1 MRLKMN
7 AICGITNVQ
16 VPARKPADARGVALI
31 FTLLIL
37 ALLMVLS
44 LGMVIALSSQTFI
57 GGYYR
62 NFRGAFYSSDSG
74 LNIARQAMVNEILS
88 LVPATTTLGSQP
100 IPAGSDATVQTY
112 INSTYNTWTSIG
124 GGQATNSWPGQFE
137 LSASSPA
144 TFTSPVAPAN
154 CQLVAPPSGTPPP
167 GGPYTC
173 ASPPPASSTCSTT
186 AGLLTNCY
194 SVQKF
199 IYTYNY
205 TLDVLG
211 EVKGNEQ
218 SELAENGSVQI
229 TVNISPPS
237 GVTTNASFAAWGM
250 FIDQYNLC
258 DGSTLVP
265 GTISGPVFTNGAWN
279 FGTGGKYIFTDAVGS
294 HNADAGYQFSS
305 GCAPIAGPSDTSGG
319 TTIAPT
325 FQNGFLLGQPSIPLP
340 SNSFNQ
346 LEAVLDGMGCAG
358 ISGCPAG
365 IAIPGT
371 ATAEHAVFNTI
382 LKDANGVAY
391 PTGSAATAGVYLPYY
406 MVGAVPTLGTP
417 AGAEGAGSAAT
428 TCAGG
433 IFVEGDAT
441 VTVAPL
447 GGSTTAQVYTIV
459 QGGTTTTVTINPTTN
474 QTIIKKGA
482 GAPKTITGVPEN
494 CSPGTA
500 TTPATML
507 YVNGNITGLAGP
519 ESAGASS
526 GPAIQNGTELT
537 ITASSNITI
546 TGDIR
551 YVTEPVT
558 FTQNQIPGT
567 PPDTL
572 IPGNNYNQVLGIFTA
587 NGNINLANSQS
598 SGNLEI
604 DGSVAMIS
612 SGGSGGLVNTGSAIN
627 TLNIVGGRIQNTI
640 QNINTTTRNVFFDR
654 RFAAN
659 NFAPPWFPS
668 TTVTTVPTGVESST
682 AAAPTIARV
691 QWVCKSC
698 Q

>member
-1 MRLKMN
+1 MN
-7 AICGITNVQ
+7 ANNGINLVERSGQ
-16 VPARKPADARGVALI
+16 ERLAARGVALI

-62 NFRGAFYSSDSG
+62 NFRGAFYSADSG
-74 LNIARQAMVNEILS
+74 LNIARQSMLNKVLS
-88 LVPATTTLGSQP
+88 LVPASVTVGSQP
-100 IPAGSDATVQTY
+100 LPAGSDTTVQTY
-112 INSTYNTWTSIG
+112 VNSTYSGWTSIG

-137 LSASSPA
+137 VSASNNA
-144 TFTSPVAPAN
+144 TFAYAN
-154 CQLVAPPSGTPPP
+154 CHLTTTQIGTPPA

-173 ASPPPASSTCSTT
+173 ASLPPASSTCSTT
-186 AGLLTNCY
+186 AGILTNCFEVL
-194 SVQKF
+194 SFQ
-199 IYTYNY
+199 YTYNY

-229 TVNISPPS
+229 TVNTNPPS
-237 GVTTNASFAAWGM
+237 GVTTNSSFAAWGM
-250 FIDQYNLC
+250 FIDQYSLC
-258 DGSTLVP
+258 SGSYLVP
-265 GTISGPVFTNGAWN
+265 GTISGPVFTNGGWT
-279 FGTGGKYIFTDAVGS
+279 FGTTGSYIFTDKVGS
-294 HNADAGYQFSS
+294 HATDAGFQFSS
-305 GCAPIAGPSDTSGG
+305 PCNEVAGPSDTYSG

-325 FQNGFLLGQPSIPLP
+325 FQNGFNLGQPTVPLP
-340 SNSFNQ
+340 TNSYNQ
-346 LEAVLDGMGCAG
+346 LEAVLDGEGCAG
-358 ISGCPAG
+358 AAGCTLDVP
-365 IAIPGT
+365 IPGT
-371 ATAEHAVFNTI
+371 ATAEHATFNTI
-382 LKDANGVAY
+382 LKDASGTPY
-391 PTGSAATAGVYLPYY
+391 PTGSSATPGVYLPYY
-406 MVGAVPTLGTP
+406 VVGSTPTMGTP
-417 AGAEGAGSAAT
+417 AGAEGAGSSAT

-433 IFVEGDAT
+433 IYVEGDTT

-447 GGSTTAQVYTIV
+447 AGSATAQVYTFV
-459 QGGTTTTVTINPTTN
+459 QSGTTTTVTINPTTN
-474 QTIIKKGA
+474 QTSIKKGA
-482 GAPKTITGVPEN
+482 GATKVITGVPQD
-494 CSPGTA
+494 CAPGS
-500 TTPATML
+500 TTINATML
-507 YVNGNITGLAGP
+507 YVNGNITSLSGP
-519 ESAGASS
+519 ESGGASS

-551 YVTEPVT
+551 YASEPVT

-567 PPDTL
+567 PADTL
-572 IPGNNYNQVLGIFTA
+572 IPANNFNQVLGIFTPG
-587 NGNINLANSQS
+587 GNINLANTQT

-604 DGSVAMIS
+604 DASLASIS
-612 SGGSGGLVNTGSAIN
+612 TGGSGGLVNTGSAIN
-627 TLNIVGGRIQNTI
+627 TLNIIGGRIQNTI

-668 TTVTTVPTGVESST
+668 TTVTTIPAGVESST
-682 AAAPTIARV
+682 ISAPTITRV

>member
-1 MRLKMN
+1 MN
-7 AICGITNVQ
+7 ANYEITKVQ
-16 VPARKPADARGVALI
+16 IPAEERTATRGVALI

-37 ALLMVLS
+37 SLLMVLS

-74 LNIARQAMVNEILS
+74 INIARQAMVNKILS

-100 IPAGSDATVQTY
+100 LPAGSDTTVQTY
-112 INSTYNTWTSIG
+112 VNTTYSGWTSIG

-137 LSASSPA
+137 ISASTPA
-144 TFTSPVAPAN
+144 TFTSPAPPAN
-154 CQLVAPPSGTPPP
+154 CHLSTTTSGVPPP

-173 ASPPPASSTCSTT
+173 ASPPPAASTCSAS
-186 AGLLTNCY
+186 AGILTNCY
-194 SVQKF
+194 IINNF
-199 IYTYNY
+199 MYTYNY

-229 TVNISPPS
+229 TVNITPPS
-237 GVTTNASFAAWGM
+237 GVVTSSSFAAWGM
-250 FIDQYNLC
+250 FIDQYNIC

-279 FGTGGKYIFTDAVGS
+279 FGTSGKYIFTDKVGS

-305 GCAPIAGPSDTSGG
+305 SCAQVAGPSDTTGG

-325 FQNGFLLGQPSIPLP
+325 FQNGFMLGQPAIPLP
-340 SNSFNQ
+340 TNSYNQ

-358 ISGCPAG
+358 ASGCPLG
-365 IAIPGT
+365 IPIPGT

-391 PTGSAATAGVYLPYY
+391 PTGSSPTTGVYLPYY
-406 MVGAVPTLGTP
+406 MVGPTPTLGTP

-433 IFVEGDAT
+433 IFVEGSAT

-494 CSPGTA
+494 CSPGSVTVD
-500 TTPATML
+500 ATML
-507 YVNGNITGLAGP
+507 YVNGSITGLSGP
-519 ESAGASS
+519 ESGGASS

-537 ITASSNITI
+537 ITAASNITI

-551 YVTEPVT
+551 YVSEPVT

-587 NGNINLANSQS
+587 GGNINLANSQTS
-598 SGNLEI
+598 KNLEI
-604 DGSVAMIS
+604 DGSIAMIS
-612 SGGSGGLVNTGSAIN
+612 TGGSGGLVNTGSAIN

-668 TTVTTVPTGVESST
+668 TTITTVPAGVETST
-682 AAAPTIARV
+682 ATAPAVTRL

>member
-1 MRLKMN
+1 MN
-7 AICGITNVQ
+7 AIRRVKEAQKLGQ
-16 VPARKPADARGVALI
+16 DRSRARGVALI

-37 ALLMVLS
+37 TLLMVLS

-74 LNIARQAMVNEILS
+74 LNIARQAMINEILS

-100 IPAGSDATVQTY
+100 LATGSDATVQTY
-112 INSTYNTWTSIG
+112 VNSTYSGWTSIG

-137 LSASSPA
+137 VSGSSPA
-144 TFTSPVAPAN
+144 TFTFAN
-154 CQLVAPPSGTPPP
+154 CHLSTTASGTPPA

-173 ASPPPASSTCSTT
+173 ASPPPASSTCSTS
-186 AGLLTNCY
+186 AGILTNCY
-194 SVQKF
+194 IINNFQ
-199 IYTYNY
+199 YTYNY
-205 TLDVLG
+205 SLDVLG

-229 TVNISPPS
+229 TVNITPPS
-237 GVTTNASFAAWGM
+237 GVTTTSSFAAWGM
-250 FIDQYNLC
+250 FIDQYSIC

-279 FGTGGKYIFTDAVGS
+279 FGTSGKYIFTDAVGS
-294 HNADAGYQFSS
+294 HNADAGYQFS
-305 GCAPIAGPSDTSGG
+305 GTCNQVAGPSSTSGG

-340 SNSFNQ
+340 SNSYNQ

-358 ISGCPAG
+358 ASGCPKG

-382 LKDANGVAY
+382 LKDASGNPY
-391 PTGSAATAGVYLPYY
+391 PTGSSATTGVYLPYY
-406 MVGAVPTLGTP
+406 MVGVTPTLGTP
-417 AGAEGAGSAAT
+417 LGAEGLLSPAT

-433 IFVEGDAT
+433 IYVEGSAT
-441 VTVAPL
+441 VTIAPL

-482 GAPKTITGVPEN
+482 GSPKTITGVPEN
-494 CSPGTA
+494 CSPGSVTA
-500 TTPATML
+500 DATML
-507 YVNGNITGLAGP
+507 YVNGSITSLSGP
-519 ESAGASS
+519 ESSGGASS
-526 GPAIQNGTELT
+526 TGPAIQNGTELT
-537 ITASSNITI
+537 ITAASDITI

-551 YVTEPVT
+551 YVSEPVT

-567 PPDTL
+567 PADTL

-587 NGNINLANSQS
+587 GGNINLANAQTN
-598 SGNLEI
+598 GNLEI
-604 DGSVAMIS
+604 DGSVATIS
-612 SGGSGGLVNTGSAIN
+612 TGGSGGLINTGSLIN

-668 TTVTTVPTGVESST
+668 TTVTTVPAGVETST
-682 AAAPTIARV
+682 AAAPAVTRL